1 MFDADTLAAKLN
13 ALYEEKVTPQ
23 DDKPTK
29 REAPSTTADTVV
41 DRSLAL
47 SPGMVGEAVYR
58 KTAEMLMGSRDAYE
72 YMKRI
77 PSTDAKVVRLA
88 LDTIDGQIMYK
99 EDDGWYVY
107 NGKVFKKVKPSVAN
121 AFGNQIAE
129 NMALAVQESDDSFFD
144 MAADHKVDM
153 KSYYAKLA
161 KAEAYENDAKD
172 GAITRKLSTA
182 LAVLD
187 EEAFDSN
194 RYLVF
199 NNGVLDTVESKERG
213 EIVFYEEH
221 SPHYQAPDRCL
232 INANYVPGAQPGPA
246 LERFLTYSFQSYE
259 DGVNCFRGLGIGLFD
274 AGEKRKIVMDLHGK
288 PDSGKSIISR
298 LMNHITGLYRP
309 ASRDHF
315 AYGSESNF
323 ALVSLEGYKLIFVP
337 EMSRKIDDE
346 LVKQWSGADMIDTDV
361 KNGERRQYMPQ
372 GIIIFQSNSD
382 DGTGLDVAEEGMK
395 LRYVPVWFP
404 HQFTSDGMTEEGYNE
419 NYVKNLGIE
428 EEMRAEADLIV
439 SWMLGLW
446 LEWNKLG
453 IDTLPLTKN
462 QEEIR
467 DRKAGDLKTVDRV
480 IQWYV
485 DKGAIKAT
493 DDVGKKSD
501 YLAFDEFSK
510 LYQQF
515 CSARKIE
522 ALSDRKLAASMRKDG
537 LAVKHD
543 KLRLPGYVA
552 GDDWARILAELS
564 EF

>member
-1 MFDADTLAAKLN
+1 MVTREQPPVKTSTAAKKSASN
-13 ALYEEKVTPQ
+13 EM
-23 DDKPTK
+23 
-29 REAPSTTADTVV
+29 VV
-41 DRSLAL
+41 DSSLAIT
-47 SPGMVGEAVYR
+47 PGSVGSAVY
-58 KTAEMLMGSRDAYE
+58 KETAELMMGAEDAYE

-77 PSTDAKVVRLA
+77 PATDAKVVRLA
-88 LDTIDGQIMYK
+88 LNTIDGQIMHK

-107 NGKVFKKVKPSVAN
+107 DGKVFKKVKDSVAN

-129 NMALAVQESDDSFFD
+129 NMAMAVQESDDSFFD
-144 MAADHKVDM
+144 MAAHHKVDM

-172 GAITRKLSTA
+172 GAVTRKLSTA

-199 NNGVLDTVESKERG
+199 NNGVLDTVESKKTG
-213 EIVFYEEH
+213 KIVFDEQH

-232 INANYVPGAQPGPA
+232 INANFIPGAKPGPA
-246 LERFLTYSFQSYE
+246 LDRFLTYSFQSYE

-274 AGEKRKIVMDLHGK
+274 AGEKLKIVMDLHGK

-298 LMNHITGLYRP
+298 LMNHLTGLYRP

-315 AYGSESNF
+315 AYGSDSNF
-323 ALVSLEGYKLIFVP
+323 ALVSLQGYKLIFVP

-361 KNGERRQYMPQ
+361 KNGERIQYMPQ

-382 DGTGLDVAEEGMK
+382 DGTGLDVEEGGMK

-404 HQFTSDGMTEEGYNE
+404 HQFTTDGMTEQGFNE
-419 NYVKNLGIE
+419 NYVKNLAIE
-428 EEMRAEADLIV
+428 EEMKEESDLTI
-439 SWMLGLW
+439 SWMLELW

-467 DRKAGDLKTVDRV
+467 DRKAGDLKTIDRV
-480 IQWYV
+480 VQWYL
-485 DKGAIKAT
+485 DKGAIKEL
-493 DDVGKKSD
+493 DHVEKKSD
-501 YLAFDEFSK
+501 WLAFDEFSR

-515 CSARKIE
+515 CTARKIE

-552 GDDWARILAELS
+552 GDEWARILADVNEEDLGI
-564 EF
+564 